1 MASIFLTHLAVC
13 TVFIEKQGAV
23 LESTARDDED
33 VVSFRVV
40 NVAVNENGS
49 KPVTIYELL
58 CQKGQTKWTLE
69 KKFTDF
75 C

>member
-13 TVFIEKQGAV
+13 TVFKERQGTQV
-23 LESTARDDED
+23 ETGVRDEED

-49 KPVTIYELL
+49 KPVTIYELE
-58 CQKGQTKWTLE
+58 CQRG
-69 KKFTDF
+69 
-75 C
+75 